1 MQQVE
6 RDPGPARLVSGPV
19 DGLKAD
25 LGSVGVHMRHG
36 EDRETLEEGNLAAH
50 PGECPDRPR
59 DRTRSPFPPASYETE
74 TAAVPPV
81 VTVGLDGSPESLAAA
96 RWAAEEADRRKLA
109 LRLLHAWPTLAP
121 EPVCLPAEV
130 DQNYWAKRLV
140 DTAQAELRARHPGL
154 AIDKSLVADDA
165 QHALL
170 QAASESEMV
179 VLGSRGLES
188 VESYFLGDV
197 SMPVVARAER
207 PVVLVRAEPRKEQ
220 GPGTAAGRVVVALK
234 LHGSPEDLL
243 DFAFRTAAARDL
255 PVLAVHGRSVPLHA
269 RTPWGVD
276 HRFSEERTRDAHEQ
290 VSTALHPW
298 REKYPQVDVA
308 DSIRLES
315 PAKAVVQVAEGASL
329 LVMGRRRHR
338 AGLVPHLGPVAQ
350 AAVHHGRCPVAV
362 VPHD

>member
-1 MQQVE
+1 MQ
-6 RDPGPARLVSGPV
+6 
-19 DGLKAD
+19 
-25 LGSVGVHMRHG
+25 
-36 EDRETLEEGNLAAH
+36 
-50 PGECPDRPR
+50 
-59 DRTRSPFPPASYETE
+59 
-74 TAAVPPV
+74 PV

-96 RWAAEEADRRKLA
+96 RWAAEEAGRRKLA

-121 EPVCLPAEV
+121 EPARLPAEV

-170 QAASESEMV
+170 QAVSESEMV

-207 PVVLVRAEPRKEQ
+207 PVVLVRAEPRDE
-220 GPGTAAGRVVVALK
+220 GRPTTAASRVVVALK
-234 LHGSPEDLL
+234 LRGSPDDLL
-243 DFAFRTAAARDL
+243 DFAFHSAATRDV
-255 PVLAVHGRSVPLHA
+255 PVLAVHGRSVPLRA

-276 HRFSEERTRDAHEQ
+276 HGFSEETTRVAHEQ
-290 VSTALHPW
+290 VSKALLPW
-298 REKYPQVDVA
+298 RAKYPRVDVA

-315 PAKAVVQVAEGASL
+315 PAKAVVQAGEGASL
-329 LVMGRRRHR
+329 LVVGRRRHR
-338 AGLVPHLGPVAQ
+338 TGLAPHLGPVAQ
-350 AAVHHGRCPVAV
+350 AAVHHGRCPIAV